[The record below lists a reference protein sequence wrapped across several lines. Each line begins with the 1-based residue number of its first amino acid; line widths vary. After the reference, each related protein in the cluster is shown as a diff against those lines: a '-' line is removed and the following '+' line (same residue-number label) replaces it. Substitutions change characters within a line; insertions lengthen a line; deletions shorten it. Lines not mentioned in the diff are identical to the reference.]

1 MNSKKT
7 KSIGQ
12 KAAETAAKTGASG
25 FDNNTGF
32 KLDEKIT
39 VEGICTKLLCAGYV
53 QAHIDFFYLFNKN
66 SNIKVP
72 SSITSFE
79 GASISESTVRITAAC
94 VSRAR
99 DA

>member
-72 SSITSFE
+72 SSITPGEKFKQQYLLNRNNKDE
-79 GASISESTVRITAAC
+79 MPQDE
-94 VSRAR
+94 
-99 DA
+99 